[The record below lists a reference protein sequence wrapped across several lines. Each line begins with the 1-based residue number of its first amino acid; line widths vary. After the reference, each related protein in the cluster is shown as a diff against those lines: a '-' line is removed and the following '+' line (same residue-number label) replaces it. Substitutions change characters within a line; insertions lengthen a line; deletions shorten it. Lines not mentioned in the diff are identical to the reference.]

1 MTNNNKNCPHCGSS
15 SIMPISYGLKTD
27 EAIEENAREKKWVWG
42 GCVMREDVNGGLKT
56 HYCSDCNESYNEANP
71 FFFTNLSKKNNQSES
86 SNESLFR
93 TPINEDQD
101 NAYDEESFLRDRQVL
116 FDRIDEYLEGER
128 DEELYAKALKEAD
141 GDEIE
146 AGHIYYTLF
155 MGIDIED
162 DETT

>member
-1 MTNNNKNCPHCGSS
+1 
-15 SIMPISYGLKTD
+15 MPISYGLKTD

-71 FFFTNLSKKNNQSES
+71 FFFTNLSKKNNQSKS

-116 FDRIDEYLEGER
+116 FDRIDEYLDGER

-146 AGHIYYTLF
+146 AGHIYYGLF
-155 MGIDIED
+155 MQSDEN
-162 DETT
+162 DETK

>member
-1 MTNNNKNCPHCGSS
+1 
-15 SIMPISYGLKTD
+15 MPISYGLKTD

-71 FFFTNLSKKNNQSES
+71 FFFTNLSKKNNQSKS

-93 TPINEDQD
+93 TPINDDQD
-101 NAYDEESFLRDRQVL
+101 NADDEESFLRDRQVL
-116 FDRIDEYLEGER
+116 FDRIDEYLDGER

-146 AGHIYYTLF
+146 AGHIYYGLF
-155 MGIDIED
+155 MQLDED
-162 DETT
+162 DETK

>member
-71 FFFTNLSKKNNQSES
+71 FFFTNLTKKNNQSKL

-101 NAYDEESFLRDRQVL
+101 NADDEESFLRDRQVL

-146 AGHIYYTLF
+146 AGHIYYGLF
-155 MGIDIED
+155 MQSDED
-162 DETT
+162 DESK

>member
-1 MTNNNKNCPHCGSS
+1 MTNNKNCPHCGSS

-27 EAIEENAREKKWVWG
+27 EAIEENAREQKWVWG

-56 HYCSDCNESYNEANP
+56 HYCSDCNESFNEANP
-71 FFFTNLSKKNNQSES
+71 FFFTNLSKKNNQSKS

-93 TPINEDQD
+93 TPINEEQD
-101 NAYDEESFLRDRQVL
+101 NADDEESFLRDRQVL
-116 FDRIDEYLEGER
+116 FDRIDEYLDGER

-146 AGHIYYTLF
+146 AGHIYYGLF
-155 MGIDIED
+155 MQLDED
-162 DETT
+162 DETK

>member
-1 MTNNNKNCPHCGSS
+1 MTNNNKNCPNCGSS

-93 TPINEDQD
+93 TPINEDQG

-116 FDRIDEYLEGER
+116 FDRIDEYLDGER

-146 AGHIYYTLF
+146 AGHIYYNLF
-155 MGIDIED
+155 MQLDNED
-162 DETT
+162 E

>member
-1 MTNNNKNCPHCGSS
+1 
-15 SIMPISYGLKTD
+15 MPISYGLKTD

-71 FFFTNLSKKNNQSES
+71 FFFTDLSKKNNQSKS

-101 NAYDEESFLRDRQVL
+101 NADDEESFLRDRQVL

-146 AGHIYYTLF
+146 AEHIYYGLF
-155 MGIDIED
+155 MQLDEG
-162 DETT
+162 DETV

>member
-71 FFFTNLSKKNNQSES
+71 FFFTDLSKKNNQSKS

-101 NAYDEESFLRDRQVL
+101 NADDEESFLRDRQVL

-146 AGHIYYTLF
+146 AEHIYYGLF
-155 MGIDIED
+155 MQLDED
-162 DETT
+162 DETK

>member
-71 FFFTNLSKKNNQSES
+71 FFFTDLSKKNNQSKS

-101 NAYDEESFLRDRQVL
+101 NADDEESFLRDRQVL

-146 AGHIYYTLF
+146 AEHIYYGLF
-155 MGIDIED
+155 MQLDEG
-162 DETT
+162 DETV

>member
-71 FFFTNLSKKNNQSES
+71 FFTNLSKKNNQSKS
-86 SNESLFR
+86 INESLFR

-146 AGHIYYTLF
+146 AGHIYYGLF
-155 MGIDIED
+155 MQLNED
-162 DETT
+162 DETK

>member
-71 FFFTNLSKKNNQSES
+71 FFFTNLSKKNNQSKS

-146 AGHIYYTLF
+146 AGHIYYGLF
-155 MGIDIED
+155 MQLDED
-162 DETT
+162 DEIK

>member
-71 FFFTNLSKKNNQSES
+71 FFFTNLSKKNNQSKS
-86 SNESLFR
+86 SNESLFK

-101 NAYDEESFLRDRQVL
+101 NGDDEESFLRDRQVL

-128 DEELYAKALKEAD
+128 DEKLYAKALKEAD

-146 AGHIYYTLF
+146 AGHIYYGLF
-155 MGIDIED
+155 MQLNED
-162 DETT
+162 DETK

>member
-1 MTNNNKNCPHCGSS
+1 LTNNNKNCPHCGSS

-71 FFFTNLSKKNNQSES
+71 FFFTNLSKKNNQSKS

-101 NAYDEESFLRDRQVL
+101 NADDEKSFLRDRQVL
-116 FDRIDEYLEGER
+116 FDRIDEYLDVER

-146 AGHIYYTLF
+146 AGHIYYGLF
-155 MGIDIED
+155 MQLDED
-162 DETT
+162 DETK

>member
-1 MTNNNKNCPHCGSS
+1 LTNNNKNCPHCGSS

-71 FFFTNLSKKNNQSES
+71 FFFTDLSKKNNQSKS

-101 NAYDEESFLRDRQVL
+101 NADDEESFLRDRQVL

-146 AGHIYYTLF
+146 AEHIYYGLF
-155 MGIDIED
+155 MQLDEG
-162 DETT
+162 DETV

>member
-1 MTNNNKNCPHCGSS
+1 
-15 SIMPISYGLKTD
+15 MPISYGLKTD

-71 FFFTNLSKKNNQSES
+71 FFFTNLTKKNNQSKL

-93 TPINEDQD
+93 TPYNEDQD

-116 FDRIDEYLEGER
+116 FDRIDEYLDGER

-146 AGHIYYTLF
+146 ADHIYYNLF
-155 MGIDIED
+155 MQLDNED
-162 DETT
+162 E

>member
-1 MTNNNKNCPHCGSS
+1 
-15 SIMPISYGLKTD
+15 MPISYGLKTD

-101 NAYDEESFLRDRQVL
+101 NADDEESFLRDRQVL
-116 FDRIDEYLEGER
+116 FDRIDEYLDGER
-128 DEELYAKALKEAD
+128 DEVLYAKALKEAD

-146 AGHIYYTLF
+146 AGHIYYGLF
-155 MGIDIED
+155 MQSDED
-162 DETT
+162 DETK

>member
-42 GCVMREDVNGGLKT
+42 GCVIREDVNGGSKT
-56 HYCSDCNESYNEANP
+56 HYCSDCQESYNESNP
-71 FFFTNLSKKNNQSES
+71 FFYSNLSKENTQSKPN
-86 SNESLFR
+86 NESLFR

-101 NAYDEESFLRDRQVL
+101 NADDEESFLRDRQVL

-146 AGHIYYTLF
+146 AGHIYYGLF
-155 MGIDIED
+155 MQSDED
-162 DETT
+162 DETK

>member
-93 TPINEDQD
+93 TPINEEQD
-101 NAYDEESFLRDRQVL
+101 NADDEESFLRDRQVL

-146 AGHIYYTLF
+146 AGHIYYGLF
-155 MGIDIED
+155 MQLDED
-162 DETT
+162 DETK

>member
-1 MTNNNKNCPHCGSS
+1 LTNNNKNCPHCGSP

-71 FFFTNLSKKNNQSES
+71 FFFTNLTKKNNQSKL

-93 TPINEDQD
+93 TPYNEDQD

-116 FDRIDEYLEGER
+116 FDRIDEYLDGER

-146 AGHIYYTLF
+146 AGHIYYNLF
-155 MGIDIED
+155 MQLDNED
-162 DETT
+162 E

>member
-1 MTNNNKNCPHCGSS
+1 
-15 SIMPISYGLKTD
+15 MPISYGLKTD

-101 NAYDEESFLRDRQVL
+101 NADDEESFLRDRQVL
-116 FDRIDEYLEGER
+116 FDRIDEYLDGER

-146 AGHIYYTLF
+146 AGHIYYNLF
-155 MGIDIED
+155 MQLDNED
-162 DETT
+162 E